1 MKLNETIELNG
12 KEYTVELN
20 RESILKID
28 QYTNVKKAAD
38 EMQKTVIKDKSE
50 IDLKDDENP
59 FAEEIPE
66 DKLEEEVKAKETIVK
81 KIITRAFW
89 IWLYPQEK
97 LSITEVEKILDPYFE
112 SEEKAAE
119 ISAIYE
125 DLSKKSVDIR
135 QQYLDERKNLKAL
148 AK

>member
-1 MKLNETIELNG
+1 MKLNEIIELNG

-28 QYTNVKKAAD
+28 QYTNVKKAN
-38 EMQKTVIKDKSE
+38 EKIHETVLTDKSE
-50 IDLKDDENP
+50 IELKDDEDP
-59 FAEEIPE
+59 FAESIPE
-66 DKLEEEVKAKETIVK
+66 EKLEKEAQEKEEIIK
-81 KIITRAFW
+81 KVMSRAFW

-97 LSITEVEKILDPYFE
+97 LSISQVDKILAPYFE
-112 SEEKAAE
+112 SDEKAKE
-119 ISAIYE
+119 LSDIYE

-135 QQYLDERKNLKAL
+135 QKYLDERKNLEAL